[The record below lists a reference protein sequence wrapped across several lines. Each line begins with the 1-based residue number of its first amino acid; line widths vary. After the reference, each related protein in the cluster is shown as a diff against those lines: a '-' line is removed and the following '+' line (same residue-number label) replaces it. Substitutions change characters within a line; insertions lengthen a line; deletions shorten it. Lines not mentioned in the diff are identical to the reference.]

1 MYDLKDRYIM
11 SVPTDNATILEY
23 GANVEDVKRAMAET
37 RKGKKLE
44 KERMKAMIN
53 SEISNKTA
61 LEITLTQAK
70 QNLETELEV
79 PQYDIELQRAKEVP
93 LFHKVEVSN
102 IDRMLK
108 NAEEHKGGHD
118 NV

>member
-1 MYDLKDRYIM
+1 MR
-11 SVPTDNATILEY
+11 S
-23 GANVEDVKRAMAET
+23 
-37 RKGKKLE
+37 
-44 KERMKAMIN
+44 MIN
-53 SEISNKTA
+53 AEISNKTA

-70 QNLETELEV
+70 ENLNTELEKAE
-79 PQYDIELQRAKEVP
+79 YDIELQTAKETP
-93 LFHKVEVSN
+93 LFHRMEVSN

>member
-1 MYDLKDRYIM
+1 M
-11 SVPTDNATILEY
+11 
-23 GANVEDVKRAMAET
+23 
-37 RKGKKLE
+37 
-44 KERMKAMIN
+44 
-53 SEISNKTA
+53 
-61 LEITLTQAK
+61 TQAK